1 MSFGRLKSPGRSPR
15 SSLSRTPLSKPTVQQ
30 LDRLVVLERAVA
42 KLRKQQDALA
52 ATATLAERVKSLL
65 EAEGEVQHLQQRS
78 GQLEQ
83 TVDTQLQTIEE
94 LELPESVSGIEQ
106 QTKELRRRVAALD
119 ALLPAGQ
126 IRHMLDLKVRRRQGC
141 EVALKAE
148 VLALLHSA
156 EATLAQV
163 KVEFARLTSD
173 FACSEGVSNLQTSLT
188 VLNSRM
194 ISDQERVLD
203 LLAAQELT
211 QDQALQAELLVLVD
225 DAAVSLSRY
234 LNLQLSEL
242 NTLSQ
247 QESLALRG
255 LVSSVAVW
263 SDTAP
268 SAPRTIEALD
278 ALSKLGSES
287 LAGVE
292 EATEAAALL
301 IKETQDALTAHIA
314 SLPLPD
320 HVLELKSRLFDDFLS
335 SAVNQLDLLRQ
346 KTKEIQRRLAQ
357 ELGRV
362 QRVATPGDER
372 LAELLAA
379 LPARLNQAKARQ
391 KTLAGELLALWER
404 VEEDGDLDVPLPDN
418 RDLWQD

>member
-15 SSLSRTPLSKPTVQQ
+15 SSLSRTPQSKPTVQQ

-52 ATATLAERVKSLL
+52 ATATLAQRVKSLL

-83 TVDTQLQTIEE
+83 TVDTQLQTIDE

-106 QTKELRRRVAALD
+106 QSKELRRRVAALE

-126 IRHMLDLKVRRRQGC
+126 IRHMLDLKVRNRQGC

-148 VLALLHSA
+148 VLSLLHSA

-163 KVEFARLTSD
+163 KTEFARLTSD
-173 FACSEGVSNLQTSLT
+173 FASPGGVSNLQTSLT
-188 VLNSRM
+188 ALNSRM

-211 QDQALQAELLVLVD
+211 QDQALQTELLVLVD

-234 LNLQLSEL
+234 LNLEMSDLS
-242 NTLSQ
+242 TLSQ
-247 QESLALRG
+247 QESLALSG
-255 LVSSVAVW
+255 LVSSVTVW
-263 SDTAP
+263 SATAP
-268 SAPRTIEALD
+268 WAPKTIEAMD

-292 EATEAAALL
+292 GATEAAALL
-301 IKETQDALTAHIA
+301 IKETQDALNAHIA
-314 SLPLPD
+314 SLPQPD
-320 HVLELKSRLFDDFLS
+320 HELELKSRLFDDFLN
-335 SAVNQLDLLRQ
+335 SAVYQLDLLRQ

-357 ELGRV
+357 ELSRV

-391 KTLAGELLALWER
+391 KALAGELLALWER